1 MKQAPNFMNGKKL
14 AFDEVFRSPF
24 EKETESEA
32 LRTLAAIRE
41 AHPAYYG
48 WVEFEG
54 YAEQLSNG
62 KWRAVRH
69 HAQYK

>member
-1 MKQAPNFMNGKKL
+1 MLHAPEILNGKLKT
-14 AFDEVFRSPF
+14 FEEIFRSPF
-24 EKETESEA
+24 EKDTESDA
-32 LRTLAAIRE
+32 LRTLNAIRE
-41 AHPAYYG
+41 AHPATFG

-54 YAEQLSNG
+54 YAEKLPNG